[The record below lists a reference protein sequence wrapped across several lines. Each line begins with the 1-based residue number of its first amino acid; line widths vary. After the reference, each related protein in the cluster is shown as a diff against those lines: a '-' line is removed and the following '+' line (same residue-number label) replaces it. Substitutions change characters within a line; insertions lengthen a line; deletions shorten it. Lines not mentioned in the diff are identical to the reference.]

1 MFCFVVRQ
9 NWSQEQIERPWS
21 ISVTSATTIL
31 ICKDVCSIYSL
42 KSVGSSR
49 VLHFTIWN
57 ANSDRYYRC
66 FRLFFD
72 SKFRA
77 GGTGFA
83 GGTQQHFQ
91 IWAKVDIKPVGL

>member
-42 KSVGSSR
+42 KSVAEYYILQFGM
-49 VLHFTIWN
+49 LILIDTIDVSDYFLIQ
-57 ANSDRYYRC
+57 NSE
-66 FRLFFD
+66 
-72 SKFRA
+72 
-77 GGTGFA
+77 
-83 GGTQQHFQ
+83 
-91 IWAKVDIKPVGL
+91 PVGLGLQGVHNNTSRFGQK